1 MASEEVLSRFAME
14 ESPSLVNRRYAGP
27 FGGSSCGLVVRR
39 MVEIV
44 VSTGSTSNF
53 RSGNAVSTGAA
64 GEFCPEIVVSTGSTS
79 NFRSENAVST
89 GAAFCPENVVSTGS
103 TNKFRS
109 GNAFPIDIRGTEG
122 DRISN
127 GLRPEAWCERI

>member
-53 RSGNAVSTGAA
+53 RSGNA
-64 GEFCPEIVVSTGSTS
+64 
-79 NFRSENAVST
+79 
-89 GAAFCPENVVSTGS
+89 
-103 TNKFRS
+103 
-109 GNAFPIDIRGTEG
+109 FPIDIRGTEG

>member
-79 NFRSENAVST
+79 NFRSENA
-89 GAAFCPENVVSTGS
+89 
-103 TNKFRS
+103 
-109 GNAFPIDIRGTEG
+109 FPIDIRGTEG